1 MNLLNITIAKKYLH
15 LFIFQVKLIE
25 IPNQNSNLRLELV
38 GNKDDMPEN
47 LNNDLYNKVEMKSEN
62 PLNIIDFY
70 NTVGFSYN

>member
-1 MNLLNITIAKKYLH
+1 MNLLNITIANKYLH

-47 LNNDLYNKVEMKSEN
+47 LYNDLYNKVEMKSEN

>member
-47 LNNDLYNKVEMKSEN
+47 LYNDLYNKVEMKSEN

>member
-1 MNLLNITIAKKYLH
+1 VNLLNITIAKKYLH

-47 LNNDLYNKVEMKSEN
+47 LYNDLYNKVEMKSEN

>member
-1 MNLLNITIAKKYLH
+1 M
-15 LFIFQVKLIE
+15 IE

-47 LNNDLYNKVEMKSEN
+47 LYNDLYNKVEMKSEN

>member
-47 LNNDLYNKVEMKSEN
+47 LYNDLYNKVEMKSEN

-70 NTVGFSYN
+70 DTVGFSYN